1 MSWSYDPA
9 IPSDRD
15 EVRLYVGDTDAAN
28 ELVQDEEIDFLLDTH
43 AQNAQATAADV
54 CDIIAAK
61 FSGLSSRTVGRVSV
75 SYQNQYINY
84 TKLSRKFRRQGAV
97 PMAGGMGRTYL
108 GPKDETSQT
117 TTNIPAQDYTPPR
130 TLPYPASLKP

>member
-15 EVRLYVGDTDAAN
+15 EVRLLVGDTVETN
-28 ELVQDEEIDFLLDTH
+28 PLIQDEEIDFLLDDH
-43 AQNAQATAADV
+43 NGDAKATAADA
-54 CDIIAAK
+54 CDVIAAK

-84 TKLSRKFRRQGAV
+84 TKLSRKFRRAGAA
-97 PMAGGMGRTYL
+97 PLAGGMGRTYL
-108 GPKDETSQT
+108 GPSDSVSESPAA
-117 TTNIPAQDYTPPR
+117 IPAQAYTPPR
-130 TLPYPASLKP
+130 TRPYPQSLKP